1 MRALRSAP
9 VDPTA
14 GAELPGLRML
24 FLDGVELDRAADSRT
39 PRELGARLAALA
51 DRFRGARAITLRE
64 EPVTSAYRRFFR
76 QVGIDPDREPTP
88 MERAARARIMRGG
101 FPSQGLLADA
111 LLAALVDTSI
121 PVWAIDAD
129 RLAGELRVAT
139 SAGRLVV
146 ADTRGPV
153 APLFGDVGAEHAVD
167 GATRRLV
174 LFTLLVP
181 GVPDIYASEALESC
195 AASLSEPSGR

>member
-1 MRALRSAP
+1 MRSAP
-9 VDPTA
+9 VEQA
-14 GAELPGLRML
+14 AAAELPGLRL
-24 FLDGVELDRAADSRT
+24 LVLDGVELDRAADSRA
-39 PRELGARLAALA
+39 PREMQARLAALA

-101 FPSQGLLADA
+101 FQSQGLLADA
-111 LLAALVDTSI
+111 LLTALVDTSV
-121 PVWAIDAD
+121 PVWALDAD

-139 SAGRLVV
+139 NAGNLVV

-167 GATRRLV
+167 AASRRL
-174 LFTLLVP
+174 LLYTLLVP
-181 GVPDIYASEALESC
+181 GVPDIYASEALEGC
-195 AASLSEPSGR
+195 ALSLTNAPRR